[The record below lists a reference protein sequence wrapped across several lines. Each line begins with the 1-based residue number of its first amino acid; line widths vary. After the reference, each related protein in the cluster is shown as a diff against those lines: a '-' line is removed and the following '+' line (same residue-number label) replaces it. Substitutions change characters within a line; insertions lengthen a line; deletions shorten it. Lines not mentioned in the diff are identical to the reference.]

1 MRKTA
6 FGLVITGM
14 GRATAGKSVRE
25 RTEQG
30 GKERQATG
38 KRLQ

>member
-1 MRKTA
+1 
-6 FGLVITGM
+6 M
-14 GRATAGKSVRE
+14 GQATASKSVRE
-25 RTEQG
+25 KMEQG